1 MPLILLRKNLLS
13 KRIIKI
19 NSSQNFDL
27 VTDFLKDKKFASFS
41 NLSATEVPYSDLF
54 LYKDRCGVLS
64 TTSKAVLFYIT
75 WLCYYVIFPLIVTTP
90 SWYLS
95 SP

>member
-1 MPLILLRKNLLS
+1 MSLILLGKNLLS
-13 KRIIKI
+13 KRIMKI
-19 NSSQNFDL
+19 NSSKNFDL
-27 VTDFLKDKKFASFS
+27 VIDFLKDKKFASFY

-64 TTSKAVLFYIT
+64 TSKAVLFYIT